1 MLTNFKEKRI
11 LIIDGSH
18 YLYRAY
24 YGVPDSAKLPS
35 GLQVNAV
42 YGFFAYLR
50 KVVDSVNPSNII
62 VVFDSETG
70 ISKKV
75 TQDTSYK
82 ANRDYSDTGMY
93 EQLPIIKKI
102 LTFLTIPYIEPENFE
117 ADDYIG
123 ALSERSK
130 ARGYT
135 LIFSNDAD
143 FLQLLDVSLNV
154 VKMGKKQ
161 PEIMDND
168 SFYEIFGFE
177 SKYYVDYL
185 TLKGDPSDNIRGVPG
200 IGNKTAQK
208 FISKYNSIENIYAD
222 LSDLPERM
230 QRLLLEYEDA
240 VKSTYELLKIDTS
253 IEIGDIEEILK
264 VPFQKLDEL
273 KNKTNYLLTCA
284 GINTK

>member
-1 MLTNFKEKRI
+1 M
-11 LIIDGSH
+11 DGSH

-50 KVVDSVNPSNII
+50 KVVDSVNPSNIV

-70 ISKKV
+70 ISEKV
-75 TQDTSYK
+75 AQNTSYK
-82 ANRDYSDTGMY
+82 ANRNYSDTGMY

-102 LTFLTIPYIEPENFE
+102 LTFLCIPYIEPDNLE

-123 ALSERSK
+123 ALAVRSK
-130 ARGYT
+130 ARSYT

-143 FLQLLDVSLNV
+143 FLQLLDDSLNV
-154 VKMGKKQ
+154 VKMGRKQ

-168 SFYEIFGFE
+168 SFYEVFGFE

-185 TLKGDPSDNIRGVPG
+185 TLKGDPTDNVRGVPG
-200 IGNKTAQK
+200 IGKKTAQK
-208 FISKYNSIENIYAD
+208 FISTYNSIDNIYAN
-222 LSDLPERM
+222 LSDHPERM
-230 QRLLLEYEDA
+230 RHLLLEYEYV

-253 IEIGDIEEILK
+253 VGTEDIEEILK
-264 VPFQKLDEL
+264 IPFQKHDEL
-273 KNKTNYLLTCA
+273 KNKTNHLLTCV
-284 GINTK
+284 GTNTR

>member
-1 MLTNFKEKRI
+1 MSINSKENKV
-11 LIIDGSH
+11 LIMDGSH

-50 KVVDSVNPSNII
+50 KVVDLIKPTNIV

-70 ISKKV
+70 ISGKV
-75 TQDTSYK
+75 VQDQTYK

-93 EQLPIIKKI
+93 EQLPLIKNI
-102 LTFLTIPYIEPENFE
+102 LTFLAIPYIEPDNFE

-123 ALSERSK
+123 ALAEKCK
-130 ARGYT
+130 AKGNT
-135 LIFSNDAD
+135 FIFSNDAD
-143 FLQLLDVSLNV
+143 FLQLLDDSINII
-154 VKMGKKQ
+154 KIGRKH

-168 SFYEIFGFE
+168 RFYNSFGFE

-185 TLKGDPSDNIRGVPG
+185 SLKGDPSDNISGVPG
-200 IGNKTAQK
+200 IGKKTAQRLV
-208 FISKYNSIENIYAD
+208 SNYTTIENLYEN
-222 LSDLPERM
+222 LSSLQDRLRS
-230 QRLLLEYEDA
+230 LLLEHEKT
-240 VKSTYELLKIDTS
+240 VKNAHQLIRINTA
-253 IEIGDIEEILK
+253 IEIEDDETLLENPFHRNEELNK
-264 VPFQKLDEL
+264 
-273 KNKTNYLLTCA
+273 KTNYLLTCT

>member
-1 MLTNFKEKRI
+1 MSINSKENKV
-11 LIIDGSH
+11 LIMDGSH

-50 KVVDSVNPSNII
+50 KVVDLIKPTNIV

-70 ISKKV
+70 ISGKV
-75 TQDTSYK
+75 VQDQTYK

-93 EQLPIIKKI
+93 EQLPLIKNI
-102 LTFLTIPYIEPENFE
+102 LTFLAIPYIEPDNFE

-123 ALSERSK
+123 ALAEKCK
-130 ARGYT
+130 AKGNT
-135 LIFSNDAD
+135 FIFSNDAD
-143 FLQLLDVSLNV
+143 FLQLLDDSINII
-154 VKMGKKQ
+154 KIGRKH

-168 SFYEIFGFE
+168 RFYNSFGFE

-185 TLKGDPSDNIRGVPG
+185 SLKGDPSDNISGVPG
-200 IGNKTAQK
+200 IGKKTAQRLV
-208 FISKYNSIENIYAD
+208 SNYTTIENLYEN
-222 LSDLPERM
+222 LSSLQDRLRS
-230 QRLLLEYEDA
+230 LLLEHEKT
-240 VKSTYELLKIDTS
+240 VKNAHQLIRINTA
-253 IEIGDIEEILK
+253 IEIEDDEALLENPFHRNEELNK
-264 VPFQKLDEL
+264 
-273 KNKTNYLLTCA
+273 KTNYLLTCT